1 VGAAACERA
10 GAPEREPAPA
20 RARDAAVV
28 APRADAAPPPGPIA
42 CAGAVIDLDRVVSG
56 GACRQAERTS
66 GELAVAIAPAVLTA
80 RPGARV
86 AGTVEW
92 HNPTAAPQPLDLRVS
107 GDRLVSLKDRIS
119 DPTGKVD
126 TRIYPKRGCGSGTI
140 GRPDHVVVDVAPG
153 GRAALRFEVDAV
165 ARTFDADCNTVA
177 TSPLPPGRY
186 ELEIRVDGHRARG
199 HLDVRP

>member
-1 VGAAACERA
+1 MGAAACERA
-10 GAPEREPAPA
+10 GAPESEPAPA
-20 RARDAAVV
+20 RVRDAAVV
-28 APRADAAPPPGPIA
+28 TPRADAAPAPGPIV
-42 CAGAVIDLDRVVSG
+42 CSGAAIDLDRVVAT
-56 GACRQAERTS
+56 GACRQAERKS
-66 GELAVAIAPAVLTA
+66 GDLTVVMAPAILTA

-92 HNPTAAPQPLDLRVS
+92 HNRTAAPQPLDLRVA

-140 GRPDHVVVDVAPG
+140 GRPDHLVVDVAPG

-165 ARTFDADCNTVA
+165 ARTFDADWRTVA

-186 ELEIRVDGHRARG
+186 PLEIRVDGHRARG
-199 HLDVRP
+199 QLDVGP